1 MTPSLAWGSSS
12 QVGGGDVGWLFFLM
26 FRCSRP
32 SLVAAAGSSHS
43 FAGNELSGRGGW
55 SVPLDGRSP
64 PFGPALWSYCSS
76 ICSSITIAIM
86 HTYFG

>member
-12 QVGGGDVGWLFFLM
+12 QVGGGDVGWPCLPM
-26 FRCSRP
+26 CSLPRP
-32 SLVAAAGSSHS
+32 SLVAAAGSSHG
-43 FAGNELSGRGGW
+43 FAGIELSGRGGW

-64 PFGPALWSYCSS
+64 PFGPPLWSYCSS